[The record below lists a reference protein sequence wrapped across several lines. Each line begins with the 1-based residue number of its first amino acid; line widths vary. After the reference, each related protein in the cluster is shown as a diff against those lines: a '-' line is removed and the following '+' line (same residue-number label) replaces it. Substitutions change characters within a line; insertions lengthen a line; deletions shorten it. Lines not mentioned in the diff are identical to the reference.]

1 MPETQP
7 EGPVP
12 EAGDVVTET
21 PGDRISGQRG
31 DMAETPGDRINGQRG
46 DMAETPGG
54 GDSLTAAL
62 DNLAETAQRTSAE
75 QQLIADSARA
85 MTEEH
90 RRGRSWAAILGGE
103 GQPSVLALLGS
114 SLRRLSQTS
123 SRLRV
128 AVASALVKEGLSTRQ
143 IAAHLGV
150 THQRISAML
159 NRDKS

>member
-1 MPETQP
+1 MPETPP
-7 EGPVP
+7 EGPIP
-12 EAGDVVTET
+12 EAGDGMTETSDELAGGDRVDLTET
-21 PGDRISGQRG
+21 PADLDPMGGD
-31 DMAETPGDRINGQRG
+31 
-46 DMAETPGG
+46 

-62 DNLAETAQRTSAE
+62 DDLAEKAERTSAE

-85 MTEEH
+85 MTAEY

-103 GQPSVLALLGS
+103 GQPSVLTLLGS

-123 SRLRV
+123 SRVRA

-159 NRDKS
+159 NRDKP